1 MTGEKGTGSLH
12 KSISKNSL
20 NGREVRS
27 RHTVVRT
34 LSRHLGISSSK
45 FD

>member
-12 KSISKNSL
+12 KSISNNSL
-20 NGREVRS
+20 NGKEVRS
-27 RHTVVRT
+27 RHTIVHT
-34 LSRHLGISSSK
+34 LSRHLDISSSK

>member
-20 NGREVRS
+20 NGREVRG
-27 RHTVVRT
+27 RK
-34 LSRHLGISSSK
+34 I
-45 FD
+45 